1 MTRDSLSGVLFAL
14 LAAIGFS
21 AKAIFIKLAYLDEVD
36 AITLLALRMAFAV
49 PFFIGV
55 AIWLERNGSAKFS
68 RKDWMTLVGLGLM
81 GYYLA
86 SLFDFLGLQ
95 YVSAGLER
103 LILFI
108 YPTITIVLSAFL
120 FKKRITPAVYVAM
133 ALSYAGI
140 AMVVLHDVNMLGK
153 LEGAGQGQI
162 LLGAGLIFASAVTY
176 SIYLVGAGHAIQ
188 HMGATRFT
196 AYASI
201 VSSLAAL
208 LQFALTHSWTSL
220 HLTWRVYEMSL
231 AMAIFSTVLPVFML
245 SYAMRHIGSGH
256 TAQIGAVGPVV
267 TIFLAYVFL
276 GENITPLQMGGT
288 ALVLAGVLM
297 ISLSAKK

>member
-1 MTRDSLSGVLFAL
+1 MKLDSITGVIYAL

-21 AKAIFIKLAYLDEVD
+21 AKAIFVKLAYLDNVD

-55 AIWLERNGSAKFS
+55 AIWLKRQGSEKFS
-68 RKDWMTLVGLGLM
+68 RKDWMAVVGLGLM

-108 YPTITIVLSAFL
+108 YPTITVVLASFL
-120 FKKRITPAVYVAM
+120 NKKRITPIVYVAM

-140 AMVVLHDVNMLGK
+140 VLVFLHDVHVIGK
-153 LEGAGQGQI
+153 IEGAGQGQI
-162 LLGAGLIFASAVTY
+162 LLGAAFVFASAVSY

-201 VSSLAAL
+201 TSSVAAM
-208 LQFALTHSWTSL
+208 LQFGLTHPL
-220 HLTWRVYEMSL
+220 AMLNQPMRVYEMSL
-231 AMAIFSTVLPVFML
+231 AMAIFSTVLPVFLL

-256 TAQIGAVGPVV
+256 TAQIGSIGPVV
-267 TIFLAYVFL
+267 TIGLASVFL
-276 GENITPLQMGGT
+276 GEPVTLLQMAGT
-288 ALVLAGVLM
+288 ALVLAGVMM
-297 ISLSAKK
+297 ISLNAKK